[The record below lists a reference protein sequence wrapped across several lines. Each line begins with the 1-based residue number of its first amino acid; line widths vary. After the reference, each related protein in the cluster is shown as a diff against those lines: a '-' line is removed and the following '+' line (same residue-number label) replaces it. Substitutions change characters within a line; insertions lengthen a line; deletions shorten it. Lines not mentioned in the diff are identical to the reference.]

1 MQACALPIWIR
12 EMRVICV
19 AITEMETELHDGRQ
33 PGRDLD
39 HSADQCLEIADRC
52 QKDTLE
58 DGELKRGIPLY
69 RQLIGRYGGENL
81 VEFAPHR
88 CAIERLDGLET
99 SRFDER
105 HHRREGRRQRN
116 HEAGA
121 ARDLPGGKP
130 LTYRPKRFEHRPP
143 LTPRRE

>member
-1 MQACALPIWIR
+1 MVVHTLCFFFSSRRRHTRCALVTGFQTCALPI
-12 EMRVICV
+12 
-19 AITEMETELHDGRQ
+19 
-33 PGRDLD
+33 
-39 HSADQCLEIADRC
+39 S
-52 QKDTLE
+52 LE

-105 HHRREGRRQRN
+105 HHRSEGRRQRN
-116 HEAGA
+116 HEAGD
-121 ARDLPGGKP
+121 ARELAVRSEEGRVGKEWVSTGRYWWSP
-130 LTYRPKRFEHRPP
+130 DHQKKKKIRAEPN
-143 LTPRRE
+143 

>member
-1 MQACALPIWIR
+1 MSRVCCFFFFFSSRRRHTSCALGTGVQTCALPIYTNHQRRVFRIL

-19 AITEMETELHDGRQ
+19 AITEMETELHAGRH

-52 QKDTLE
+52 RKDTLE

-81 VEFAPHR
+81 
-88 CAIERLDGLET
+88 
-99 SRFDER
+99 
-105 HHRREGRRQRN
+105 
-116 HEAGA
+116 
-121 ARDLPGGKP
+121 
-130 LTYRPKRFEHRPP
+130 
-143 LTPRRE
+143 

>member
-1 MQACALPIWIR
+1 MSSDMVHDTNHQRRVFRIL

-19 AITEMETELHDGRQ
+19 AITEMETGLHAGRH

-52 QKDTLE
+52 RKDTIE

-69 RQLIGRYGGENL
+69 RKLLGRYGGENL
-81 VEFAPHR
+81 VEFAPPR

-105 HHRREGRRQRN
+105 HHRTEGLLHRH
-116 HEAGA
+116 HEPGADHDLAGGTN
-121 ARDLPGGKP
+121 L
-130 LTYRPKRFEHRPP
+130 LT
-143 LTPRRE
+143 

>member
-1 MQACALPIWIR
+1 MSSDMVHDTNHQRRVFRIL

-19 AITEMETELHDGRQ
+19 AITEMETELHAGRH

-52 QKDTLE
+52 RKDTLE
-58 DGELKRGIPLY
+58 DGELQRGIPLY

-88 CAIERLDGLET
+88 RAIERDRKSTRLNSST
-99 SRFDER
+99 
-105 HHRREGRRQRN
+105 
-116 HEAGA
+116 
-121 ARDLPGGKP
+121 
-130 LTYRPKRFEHRPP
+130 
-143 LTPRRE
+143 

>member
-1 MQACALPIWIR
+1 MSSDMVHDTNHQRRVFRIL

-19 AITEMETELHDGRQ
+19 AITEMETELHAGRH

-52 QKDTLE
+52 RKDTLE

-88 CAIERLDGLET
+88 CAIERLDGRSEEHT
-99 SRFDER
+99 SELQSLMRISYAVFCLKTKK
-105 HHRREGRRQRN
+105 QKTN
-116 HEAGA
+116 H
-121 ARDLPGGKP
+121 K
-130 LTYRPKRFEHRPP
+130 
-143 LTPRRE
+143 